1 MAKTYLEGHND
12 IVVNSAKIAWMSYL
26 NNREENNIEPE
37 LRVCTWNNP
46 PFVYA
51 QRSHNDNF
59 DNEFFSVSGP
69 LYSLIKEAALK
80 MNSRLDF

>member
-12 IVVNSAKIAWMSYL
+12 IVVNSEKEVWMFYVDGSE
-26 NNREENNIEPE
+26 RGEDSQQSE
-37 LRVCTWNNP
+37 LRVSTWNNP

-51 QRSHNDNF
+51 QNSHNDNF
-59 DNEFFSVSGP
+59 DNEYFNISGP

-80 MNSRLDF
+80 TNSR